1 MEELSRFPAF
11 ERFRR
16 VTQKEFIPENWE
28 HFNELCKYHILAD
41 RVSEYKSYYDREFSN
56 SIVELYKT
64 GEHGNL
70 IIANQIMLNF
80 LNKKSN
86 EHI

>member
-1 MEELSRFPAF
+1 MEEITRFPTF

-16 VTQKEFIPENWE
+16 ETQKEFIPENWE
-28 HFNELCKYHILAD
+28 HFNELAKYHILAD
-41 RVSEYKSYYDREFSN
+41 RVSKYISYYDREFSN

-86 EHI
+86 EYI